1 MVNSNQADSSK
12 ALGRHFRVVSLA
24 TGISRLTGFARDMI
38 NAHLFG
44 AGMLSDAYFSAN
56 RIPNLLRDLF
66 AEGALSAALVPTLS
80 KSLQKEKAEQTWR
93 LISEVFVFLLLTT
106 G

>member
-1 MVNSNQADSSK
+1 MDQSNQAGPSK
-12 ALGRHFRVVSLA
+12 ALGRHFRIVSMA
-24 TGISRLTGFARDMI
+24 TGLSRLTGFARDMI

-44 AGMLSDAYFSAN
+44 AGILSDAYFSAN

-80 KSLQKEKAEQTWR
+80 KSLQKEKAEQT
-93 LISEVFVFLLLTT
+93 
-106 G
+106 